1 MNILIVVGAIMLMHL
16 MSFVYDYADQIAD
29 GTVIKGLLMK
39 KSKKNSD
46 GIVETLKIDNITSKI
61 DKSVVD
67 LDSILQG
74 I

>member
-1 MNILIVVGAIMLMHL
+1 
-16 MSFVYDYADQIAD
+16 
-29 GTVIKGLLMK
+29 MK